1 MTTGWHKVTR
11 DVWRER
17 ARGMLVVLA
26 IALGLAAFFAVLSTH
41 AILRRELNRG
51 YLATNPASA
60 VLLTDAIDERLLAAV
75 IARDDVE
82 DADARR
88 VMTGRLRTDGGEWR
102 RFLFFVIR
110 DFAQLRINTVT
121 PDAGAWPPP
130 AGSLLIERDAF
141 GVVKAR
147 SGGTVVVRTA
157 AGRESRLRIA
167 GGAHDPGQAQARMEN
182 MVYGYITA
190 DTAAQL
196 GEEPGFDR
204 LYLLVAGDRFDRTR
218 VTRVASEVQSWL
230 ETSGHPVRG
239 IDIPPPGEHPHAAI
253 MGVLLLAMAAFG
265 LMVVAL
271 SGVIVLNLLLGIMA
285 AERRQIGVMKAIGAV
300 RGQIVRIYLAE
311 AALFGLG
318 AIIIAIP
325 PGLIFG
331 RVLSRYFA
339 ELLNFDLAT
348 LATPAWVYLLVIA
361 VGLLVPL
368 AAAVYPVAL
377 GTAVTVREAVS
388 PAGVEAAAAVTGPI
402 SRAVRRIAYGAHP
415 LLLGVRNLPRRP
427 ARTGLTLVTLSVAG
441 AFFITAIN
449 IRASMMATADRLFG
463 AGTFGA
469 ISRYS
474 LDQHMLMIY
483 VFLLIVAGMLAAVG
497 GLGLVTATSLNVL
510 DRRRE
515 LGVLR
520 AIGATP
526 ATVAGIVAI
535 EAVAI
540 AVLSAAIAEV
550 SAWGV
555 TTALGRLFAVAIFRG
570 RFDLAFPAVGPA
582 AWLAIAVVLSI
593 SASLIPALGAS
604 RRSVRE
610 AVTYE

>member
-1 MTTGWHKVTR
+1 VTTAWHKVVR

-26 IALGLAAFFAVLSTH
+26 IALGLAAFFAVLSTY

-51 YLATNPASA
+51 YRATNPASA
-60 VLLTDAIDERLLAAV
+60 VLLTDAVDDRLLATV

-88 VMTGRLRTDGGEWR
+88 VITGRLRTEPGEWR
-102 RFLFFVIR
+102 RFLFFVLR
-110 DFAQLRINTVT
+110 DFERLRINIVT

-141 GVVKAR
+141 SVAR
-147 SGGTVVVRTA
+147 ARIGDTVVVKTS
-157 AGRESRLRIA
+157 AGRERVLRVA
-167 GGAHDPGQAQARMEN
+167 GRAHDPGQAQARMEN

-190 DTAAQL
+190 ETASRL
-196 GEEPGFDR
+196 GEESGLDR
-204 LYLLVAGDRFDRTR
+204 LYLLVAGDRLDKTR
-218 VTRVASEVQSWL
+218 VTRVASDVKAVL
-230 ETSGHPVRG
+230 ETIGHPVHR
-239 IDIPPPGEHPHAAI
+239 IDIPAPGEHPHAAI

-265 LMVVAL
+265 LLVVAL
-271 SGVIVLNLLLGIMA
+271 SGVIVLNLLLAIMA
-285 AERRQIGVMKAIGAV
+285 AERRQIGVMKAIGAT
-300 RGQIVRIYLAE
+300 RAQIVAIYLAE
-311 AALFGLG
+311 AALFGIA
-318 AIIIAIP
+318 AIVIAIP
-325 PGLIFG
+325 SGIAFG
-331 RVLSRYFA
+331 GILSRYFA
-339 ELLNFDLAT
+339 ELLNFDLAS
-348 LATPAWVYLLVIA
+348 LATPAWVYLMVMV
-361 VGLLVPL
+361 VGMAVPL
-368 AAAVYPVAL
+368 AAAAYPVAL
-377 GTAVTVREAVS
+377 GTALTVREAVS
-388 PAGVEAAAAVTGPI
+388 AGGSDLAGSGTGQV
-402 SRAVRRIAYGAHP
+402 SRLLARIGRGRHP
-415 LLLGVRNLPRRP
+415 LLLGVRNLPQRP
-427 ARTGLTLVTLSVAG
+427 TRTGLTLVTLSLAG

-483 VFLLIVAGMLAAVG
+483 VFLLIVAGVLAAVG

-526 ATVAGIVAI
+526 ATVAAIVAT
-535 EAVAI
+535 EAI
-540 AVLSAAIAEV
+540 ASAVVSSAIAEAA
-550 SAWGV
+550 AWGV
-555 TTALGRLFAVAIFRG
+555 TTGLGRLFAVAIFRG
-570 RFDLAFPAVGPA
+570 RFDLAFPAAGPA
-582 AWLAIAVVLSI
+582 AWLAIAIVLSI
-593 SASLIPALGAS
+593 AASLVPAIGAS

-610 AVTYE
+610 AVNYE

>member
-1 MTTGWHKVTR
+1 
-11 DVWRER
+11 
-17 ARGMLVVLA
+17 MLVVLA
-26 IALGLAAFFAVLSTH
+26 IALGLAAFFAVLSTY

-60 VLLTDAIDERLLAAV
+60 VLLTDAIDDRLLATV

-88 VMTGRLRTDGGEWR
+88 VITGRLRTEGGEWR

-110 DFAQLRINTVT
+110 DFTQLRISTVT
-121 PDAGAWPPP
+121 PDAGVWPPP
-130 AGSLLIERDAF
+130 AGSVLVERDAF

-147 SGGTVVVRTA
+147 IGGTVIVRTST
-157 AGRESRLRIA
+157 GRESRLRIA

-182 MVYGYITA
+182 IVYGYITA
-190 DTAAQL
+190 ETSDQL
-196 GEEPGFDR
+196 GEARGLDR
-204 LYLLVAGDRFDRTR
+204 LYLLVAGDRFDRRR
-218 VTRVASEVQSWL
+218 VTQVASDVQASL
-230 ETSGHPVRG
+230 EATGHPVRA

-265 LMVVAL
+265 LLVVAL
-271 SGVIVLNLLLGIMA
+271 SGVIVFNLLLGMMA
-285 AERRQIGVMKAIGAV
+285 AERRQIGVMRAIGAV

-311 AALFGLG
+311 AALFGLA
-318 AIIIAIP
+318 AIVISIL
-325 PGLIFG
+325 PGFVFG

-339 ELLNFDLAT
+339 DLLNFDLAS
-348 LATPAWVYLLVIA
+348 LSTPVWVYLLVIA
-361 VGLLVPL
+361 VGLVVPL
-368 AAAVYPVAL
+368 AAAASPVAL
-377 GTAVTVREAVS
+377 GTSVTVRDAIS
-388 PAGVEAAAAVTGPI
+388 PPGSDAAAVIPGPI
-402 SRAVRRIAYGAHP
+402 SRLLRRIGHGAHP

-427 ARTGLTLVTLSVAG
+427 ARTGLTLVTLSMAG
-441 AFFITAIN
+441 AFFIAAIN
-449 IRASMMATADRLFG
+449 IRASMMATADRLYG

-483 VFLLIVAGMLAAVG
+483 VFLLIVAGVLAAVG

-526 ATVAGIVAI
+526 QIVAGIVAI

-555 TTALGRLFAVAIFRG
+555 TTILGRLFAVAVFRG
-570 RFDLAFPAVGPA
+570 RFGLAFPAAGPA
-582 AWLAIAVVLSI
+582 AWLAIAVALSI
-593 SASLIPALGAS
+593 AASLVPALRAS